1 MKDKKERRKA
11 VLQRAAI
18 FAFVTLF
25 FLGVIL
31 TYYTMLVSETRERII
46 KSGELSAVTTAEQID
61 QYLAKG
67 IDTIKLACFT
77 LDRMIRS
84 EKSQDEIHD
93 FLVSQSTA
101 VQNTTMES
109 STGVYGY
116 IYGGYLDGT
125 DWVPDADYV
134 PTERPW
140 YIDAMANVGRV
151 AVVDPYVDAETNTL
165 MITFSKTL
173 RSEERR
179 VGKECYS

>member
-84 EKSQDEIHD
+84 EKSQAEIHD
-93 FLVSQSTA
+93 YDHSFPLRSKEQKEMNDLPLSQRFCIWYSVLEEAGTLQST
-101 VQNTTMES
+101 
-109 STGVYGY
+109 
-116 IYGGYLDGT
+116 
-125 DWVPDADYV
+125 W
-134 PTERPW
+134 R
-140 YIDAMANVGRV
+140 
-151 AVVDPYVDAETNTL
+151 
-165 MITFSKTL
+165 
-173 RSEERR
+173 
-179 VGKECYS
+179 